1 MDWFIFS
8 HALINYAYFL
18 LKVKR
23 RTSHQ
28 RYLLSPKRK
37 MSYSYSVTVLKQ
49 KQKVCKK
56 AFHLLH
62 GIRQG
67 RIEKKV
73 KDQDGD
79 IFDKRGR
86 HTPKNKLPD
95 SITAKIKELISSLP
109 VKESH
114 YCREKSREILYLD
127 STFTV
132 RLMHRLFNKKYP
144 HDQVKYWKYREVFS
158 GMKNI
163 KIGSPRT
170 DICDTCECLNADIIK
185 AKKDTVEMARLK
197 TVKELRVQKADAFF
211 TQMKASRALAKRYP
225 NDTIVICFDYQKNLP
240 LPLTNTGKEYYM
252 RQLWMHNLGIHN
264 LGTNEATMFVYSEH
278 FAHKGP
284 NEVISCLK
292 WFFDNKVSK
301 SVKIVH
307 VFMDNC
313 FAQCKNKFL
322 LSFWYWLSQSQFQE
336 IRLFYP
342 IFGHSFMP
350 IDRDFAMIEKCKRRC
365 TKAVLPSTWV
375 KLIKDAQPNR
385 PFDVVYAKFPLT
397 DDMEPDGTPVVTVS
411 DFKSELDSVIES
423 SVPLSKT
430 RGFLFLRGELPKSR
444 AIMSDVHC
452 HHVNILKKKA
462 SLDDL
467 SLAFVNAA
475 LCLDLVPIS
484 KLKYDNIF
492 TLLQAVALPENTS
505 FYLSL
510 FHTESPP

>member
-1 MDWFIFS
+1 MCE
-8 HALINYAYFL
+8 
-18 LKVKR
+18 
-23 RTSHQ
+23 
-28 RYLLSPKRK
+28 
-37 MSYSYSVTVLKQ
+37 KQ
-49 KQKVCKK
+49 T
-56 AFHLLH
+56 L
-62 GIRQG
+62 
-67 RIEKKV
+67 
-73 KDQDGD
+73 
-79 IFDKRGR
+79 
-86 HTPKNKLPD
+86 
-95 SITAKIKELISSLP
+95 
-109 VKESH
+109 
-114 YCREKSREILYLD
+114 
-127 STFTV
+127 
-132 RLMHRLFNKKYP
+132 
-144 HDQVKYWKYREVFS
+144 
-158 GMKNI
+158 
-163 KIGSPRT
+163 
-170 DICDTCECLNADIIK
+170 
-185 AKKDTVEMARLK
+185 
-197 TVKELRVQKADAFF
+197 FF

-278 FAHKGP
+278 FVHKGP

-342 IFGHSFMP
+342 IPGHSFMP

-385 PFDVVYAKFPLT
+385 PFDVVYVKFPLT

-484 KLKYDNIF
+484 KPKYDNIF